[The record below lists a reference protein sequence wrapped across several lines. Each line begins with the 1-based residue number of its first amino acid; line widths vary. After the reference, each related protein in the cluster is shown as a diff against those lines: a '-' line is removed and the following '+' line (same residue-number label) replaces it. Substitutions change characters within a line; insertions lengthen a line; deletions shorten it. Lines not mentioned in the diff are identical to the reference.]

1 MAVVAGLLAAGCRS
15 SVPLKQ
21 AAQQDPENANAV
33 ANSHILTESPTL
45 ERGGNSAAHR
55 AAASNSATLT
65 YPQAS
70 RDPQPD
76 TYFGTAVP
84 DPYRWLE
91 QLDSPETKA
100 WVTAENNVTF
110 GYLAQI
116 PFRDKV
122 RDRLTQLWNYER
134 YGVPQQEGNQLVFS
148 KNDGLQNQA
157 VVYTLQMGQP
167 VEQAQLLLDPNK
179 FSADGTTALAGLHFS
194 NDHRYL
200 AYATSGGGSDWQKVH
215 LLDMQTRQPLP
226 DQLDW
231 VKVSDVAWA
240 GKGFYY
246 SAYDAPKAGENSL
259 AGKNEY
265 HKVYYHQLGTAQTA
279 DRLVYENKSMALGF
293 RIASVTEDERFLFLN
308 LTDGKSDGN
317 RVLVRDLKDPRQAAA
332 WATIQPSYEFDTSVI
347 GNVGGELL
355 VYTNDHAPNFRV
367 VRIDPKKPQ
376 PANWQT
382 VIPETSEKLESISQ
396 AGGYLLATYL
406 HDASSLVKVYSE
418 LGAFRHE
425 VKLPAL
431 GTASGFGG
439 RRTDRALY
447 YAFTSFTYPTTIYK
461 YDPATNQ
468 STVFKAPKVDVR
480 PDDYVTTQVFYPS
493 KDGTKIP
500 MFITH
505 KKGLDTKGGQLPTYL
520 YAYGGFNISL
530 TPGFSVARMLWLE
543 NGGVLAIPNLRGGGE
558 YGEAWHKA
566 GMTPNKQNV
575 FDDFIAAAEYLKS
588 QGYTSTGK
596 LAIAGGSN
604 GGLLVGATM
613 TQRPDLCKVAF
624 PAVGVM
630 DMLKYQKFTIGWNW
644 APEYGTADDAAQFAN
659 LYKFSPLHNL
669 KPGTAYPATMITTA
683 DHDDRV
689 VPAHSFKFAAQL
701 QADQAGPNPTLI
713 RIDVNAGH
721 GAGKSTKLQIQ
732 EWADVWSF
740 AFYNMGVAPQ

>member
-1 MAVVAGLLAAGCRS
+1 MKSTAISTVGAGLLLLAACRTS
-15 SVPLKQ
+15 PPRQ
-21 AAQQDPENANAV
+21 AGISPSKTNTGRDR
-33 ANSHILTESPTL
+33 LTESATAERSRPT
-45 ERGGNSAAHR
+45 
-55 AAASNSATLT
+55 ATYATALT
-65 YPQAS
+65 YPQTR
-70 RDPQPD
+70 RDAHSD
-76 TYFGTAVP
+76 DYFGTTVA

-91 QLDSPETKA
+91 ELDSPETKA
-100 WVTAENNVTF
+100 WVSAENQVTF
-110 GYLAQI
+110 DYLSRI

-122 RDRLTQLWNYER
+122 RDRLTKLWNYER
-134 YGVPQQEGNQLVFS
+134 YGVPEQEGDLLIFS

-157 VVYTLQMGQP
+157 VLYAVPRGRALD
-167 VEQAQLLLDPNK
+167 QAVVLLDPNK
-179 FSADGTTALAGLHFS
+179 FSADGTTALAGTHFS
-194 NDHRYL
+194 PDHRYL

-226 DQLDW
+226 DELNW
-231 VKVSDVAWA
+231 VKVSDISWA

-246 SAYDAPKAGENSL
+246 SGYDAPKAGENSL
-259 AGKNEY
+259 AGKNEF
-265 HKVYYHQLGTAQTA
+265 HKVYYHQLGTPQRQ
-279 DRLVYENKSMALGF
+279 DRLVYEDKTKALGF
-293 RIASVTEDERFLFLN
+293 RIAGVTEDERFLFLS
-308 LTDGKSDGN
+308 LTDSQADGN
-317 RVLVRDLKDPRQAAA
+317 QLLVRDLTDPKQAST
-332 WATIQPSYEFDTSVI
+332 WTTVQTSYEFDTSVI

-355 VYTNDHAPNFRV
+355 VYTNDHAPNYKV
-367 VRIDPKKPQ
+367 VRIDPKHPQ
-376 PANWQT
+376 PVSWKT
-382 VIPETSEKLESISQ
+382 VIPEAPEKLEGISQ
-396 AGGYLLATYL
+396 AAGYLLATYL

-418 LGAFRHE
+418 KGE
-425 VKLPAL
+425 YKYDVSLPAI
-431 GTASGFGG
+431 GTAAGFGG
-439 RRTDRALY
+439 RRTDQELY

-468 STVFKAPKVDVR
+468 STIFKAPKVDVNS
-480 PDDYVTTQVFYPS
+480 DNYLTTQVFYAS

-505 KKGLDTKGGQLPTYL
+505 RKGVKLNGKNPTYL
-520 YAYGGFNISL
+520 YAYGGFNVSV
-530 TPGFSVARMLWLE
+530 TPAFSAARMLWLE

-575 FDDFIAAAEYLKS
+575 FDDFIAAADYLKVLN
-588 QGYTSTGK
+588 YCDADH

-613 TQRPDLCKVAF
+613 TQQPDLCKVAF

-630 DMLKYQKFTIGWNW
+630 DMLRYQKFTIGWNW
-644 APEYGTADDAAQFAN
+644 APEYGTSDDKAQFAN
-659 LYKFSPLHNL
+659 LYKFSPLHTL

-701 QADQAGPNPTLI
+701 QADQIGANPTLI

-740 AFYNMGVAPQ
+740 AFYNMGVEPKL